1 MDEHTISIRLSKE
14 TYDAL
19 LARQR
24 ESEVDVSISA
34 IVRSLLAES
43 LGVRRASKKNGRAKR

>member
-1 MDEHTISIRLSKE
+1 MEDDTLLSVRVPKE

-24 ESEVDVSISA
+24 TSEVDVSISA

-43 LGVRRASKKNGRAKR
+43 LGVKRVKKNGRKR